1 MDCKRVTVVGS
12 YNVGLF
18 LKGQRL
24 PKFGETII
32 GDEFHEGGG
41 GKGSNQ
47 AIAAS
52 YLGGKVNFIGRIGND
67 KYGQDALAMYRRIG
81 VSTDFIQIDKTI
93 HSGISVILIDKDGNN
108 IISVIPGAN
117 FNLCQDDINKAE
129 HAVRNSKIVGF
140 QLENR
145 LNIIDYAIRKVHSMG
160 IATLLD
166 PAPAVKLPKDLYP
179 YIDYIKPNETE
190 ASILTDI
197 EVKDFDSAKKAAR
210 WFIDNG
216 VKNVIITL
224 GKRGA
229 ILVRKDDSAT
239 YEFEPPKVEAV
250 DTTGAG
256 DVFSGALMAE
266 LSNGADISNAIEF
279 ANHAAALSVTKLGV
293 IEAIPH
299 LDEVKAFMGHGSCNS
314 RGRDIKNDDQR

>member
-1 MDCKRVTVVGS
+1 MCNNSITIVGS

-32 GDEFHEGGG
+32 GDKFHEGGG

-47 AIAAS
+47 AITAS
-52 YLGGKVNFIGRIGND
+52 VLGGKVNFVGRIGSD
-67 KYGQDALAMYRRIG
+67 KYGQDAVAMYKRLG
-81 VSTDFIQIDKTI
+81 VSTDFIQVDETI

-117 FNLCQDDINKAE
+117 FNLCQDDIDKAE
-129 HAVRNSKIVGF
+129 QAIKNSKIVGF

-145 LNIIDYAIRKVHSMG
+145 IDVIDYAIRKVHSMG
-160 IATLLD
+160 ISTLLD
-166 PAPAVKLPKDLYP
+166 PAPAVKLSKDLYP
-179 YIDYIKPNETE
+179 HIDYIKPNETE

-197 EVKDFDSAKKAAR
+197 EVNDFDSAKKAAH
-210 WFIDNG
+210 WFISNG

-229 ILVRKDDSAT
+229 ILVKEDDDEV
-239 YEFEPPKVEAV
+239 YKFEPPKVEAI

-256 DVFSGALMAE
+256 DVFSGALMTA
-266 LSNGADISNAIEF
+266 LSKGTSIDKAIVF
-279 ANHAAALSVTKLGV
+279 ANYAAALSVTKLGV

-299 LDEVKAFMGHGSCNS
+299 LDEVQTFIGHSS
-314 RGRDIKNDDQR
+314 

>member
-1 MDCKRVTVVGS
+1 MSNNMVTVVGS

-24 PKFGETII
+24 PIFGETII
-32 GDEFHEGGG
+32 GDKFHEGGG

-52 YLGGKVNFIGRIGND
+52 FLGGKVNFIGRIGND
-67 KYGQDALAMYRRIG
+67 KYGQDALAMYKRIG
-81 VSTDFIQIDKTI
+81 ISTDFIQIDKTI

-108 IISVIPGAN
+108 IISVILGAN
-117 FNLCQDDINKAE
+117 FNLCQNDINKAE
-129 HAVRNSKIVGF
+129 QAIRKSQIVGF

-145 LNIIDYAIRKVHSMG
+145 LDVIDYAIRKVHSMG
-160 IATLLD
+160 ISTLLD
-166 PAPAVKLPKDLYP
+166 PAPAVKIPKDLYAH
-179 YIDYIKPNETE
+179 IDYIKPNETE

-197 EVKDFDSAKKAAR
+197 EVKDFNSAKKAAN
-210 WFIDNG
+210 WFIRNG

-224 GKRGA
+224 GRKGA
-229 ILVRKDDSAT
+229 ILVRKDDSDVCK
-239 YEFEPPKVEAV
+239 FEPPKVEAI

-256 DVFSGALMAE
+256 DVFSGALMAS
-266 LSNGADISNAIEF
+266 LSNGTKIYDAVIF
-279 ANHAAALSVTKLGV
+279 ANYAAALSVTKLGV

-299 LDEVKAFMGHGSCNS
+299 LDEVQTFMAHSS
-314 RGRDIKNDDQR
+314 